1 MARLDWEGGR
11 RTLVIRLVLSCGS
24 VEYSNGSDPP
34 SVRCPPRLA
43 SVETSSRAPLL
54 RSHISSVGDGAQAF
68 WADTAQTAQES
79 GVRYSSVGNV
89 DTLSW
94 RRRQDQE

>member
-1 MARLDWEGGR
+1 MARHDWEGGR

-24 VEYSNGSDPP
+24 VEHSDGLDPP
-34 SVRCPPRLA
+34 LVRCPPWLA

-54 RSHISSVGDGAQAF
+54 HSHISSVADGAQAF
-68 WADTAQTAQES
+68 WADTAQTGRES

-89 DTLSW
+89 DTLS
-94 RRRQDQE
+94 